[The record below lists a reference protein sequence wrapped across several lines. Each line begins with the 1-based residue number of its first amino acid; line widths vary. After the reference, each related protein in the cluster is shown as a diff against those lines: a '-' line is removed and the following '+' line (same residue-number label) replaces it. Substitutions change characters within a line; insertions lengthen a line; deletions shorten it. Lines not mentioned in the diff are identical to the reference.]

1 MKCGMVCSCL
11 CCVVFCYNCLCAPLV
26 IDTALLYGVC
36 CRVLLYSCVRFCLT
50 NVFVC
55 LVCDVSVCCCL
66 VCGLC
71 VFVYMWAWG
80 WGGNVLACFVC
91 EILCD
96 GVWCSVVRFVRVCV
110 LSVCV

>member
-80 WGGNVLACFVC
+80 WGVMCLRVLFVRYCVMVYGVVSFVLFVC
-91 EILCD
+91 
-96 GVWCSVVRFVRVCV
+96 VF
-110 LSVCV
+110 